1 MLFQLS
7 AQKIYSP
14 DLGFHLAAD
23 RWMQQNGGLPP
34 QTDPF
39 TILGKDRIYV
49 DLHWG
54 YQKVL
59 GAVYR
64 MGGFE
69 GLFWMQWLLL
79 LAALA
84 WVLIRSRTEKGHWP
98 AVLPFLLLLGLPLLG
113 SEPRPHTLSW
123 VFLGALLWVLD
134 RLWTGKSKQW
144 FWIPLIALFWANTH
158 SLYILGWV
166 AQIAYVAG
174 ARFKGQRIPQPMW
187 MALGGTVLASALT
200 PYGLSG
206 LGYPWEQFGLISSGL
221 KKEYIGEFQS
231 PLTLSELKIYG
242 WGYVL
247 YPLFWGQLLVAL
259 AVVCA
264 VFEARSK
271 RYEHSL
277 LLLGFVLIWSLGV
290 KNFGYFFFAAL
301 PLMARSL
308 ESQIAQ
314 TQQGFLPRL
323 LKGVSGSIGWGLI
336 GIGAVLIGRSA
347 QNNGYAHA
355 IRSPHTHGL
364 GADSLQLP
372 LGAAAFIAQ
381 NVPEARLINP
391 IDFGG
396 TFDFFQPHPV
406 HIDGRMEIWSDA
418 DFSTYAASLKDPA
431 KARRYFDQYQ
441 PTLAAFPYLKNTG
454 WWAYLINNPEWKL
467 VYVDG
472 LAAVYALR
480 SAHPELAERWPE
492 LQGPPTQEAISTMH
506 TLSTQDPP
514 GRAEAWFRSL
524 GKPLNQ
530 ATDQVNLSMFWLSR
544 GEVSQG
550 LHHMIECAQNADVP
564 PASVFENWTV
574 LKRELSR

>member
-1 MLFQLS
+1 MLFQLT

-23 RWMQQNGGLPP
+23 RWMQHNGGFPP

-39 TILGKDRIYV
+39 TALGKDRAYV

-54 YQKVL
+54 YQKIL

-69 GLFWMQWLLL
+69 GLFWMQGLLL

-84 WVLIRSRTEKGHWP
+84 WVLVRAQTKPGRWP
-98 AVLPFLLLLGLPLLG
+98 AVLPFLLLLGIPLLG
-113 SEPRPHTLSW
+113 SEPRPHALSW
-123 VFLGALLWVLD
+123 VFLGAMLWVLE
-134 RLWTGKSKQW
+134 RLWKGDFKHW
-144 FWIPLIALFWANTH
+144 FWIPLIALLWANTH

-166 AQIAYVAG
+166 AQIAYIAG
-174 ARFKGQRIPQPMW
+174 ARLKGQPIPKPIW
-187 MALGGTVLASALT
+187 MALVGTVLASVLT
-200 PYGLSG
+200 PYGLQG
-206 LGYPWEQFGLISSGL
+206 LWYPWEQFGLISSGL

-231 PLTLSELKIYG
+231 PLTLSELKMYG
-242 WGYVL
+242 WGYVF
-247 YPLFWGQLLVAL
+247 YPLFWGQLLAAL
-259 AVVCA
+259 AVVSA
-264 VFEARSK
+264 VFEARAK

-290 KNFGYFFFAAL
+290 KNFGYFFFAAI
-301 PLMARSL
+301 PLMSRSL
-308 ESQIAQ
+308 DTLMTEAPK
-314 TQQGFLPRL
+314 GWLPRML
-323 LKGVSGSIGWGLI
+323 QGVSRPLGWGMI
-336 GIGAVLIGRSA
+336 GVAALLIGRSA

-355 IRSPHTHGL
+355 IRSPHTHGQ

-391 IDFGG
+391 VDFGG
-396 TFDFFQPHPV
+396 TFDFFQPHRV
-406 HIDGRMEIWSDA
+406 HIDGRMEIWSEA
-418 DFSTYAASLKDPA
+418 DFSDYAASLKDPA
-431 KARRYFDQYQ
+431 KAQRYFNKYQ
-441 PTLAAFPYLKNTG
+441 PTLAAFPYLKTTG
-454 WWAYLINNPEWKL
+454 WWGYLINNPEWKL

-480 SAHPELAERWPE
+480 TAHPELAERLPE
-492 LQGPPTQEAISTMH
+492 RQGPPTQEAISTMQ
-506 TLSTQDPP
+506 TLSVQDPP

-530 ATDQVNLSMFWLSR
+530 ATDQAHLSMFWLSR

-564 PASVFENWTV
+564 PESVYENWAV